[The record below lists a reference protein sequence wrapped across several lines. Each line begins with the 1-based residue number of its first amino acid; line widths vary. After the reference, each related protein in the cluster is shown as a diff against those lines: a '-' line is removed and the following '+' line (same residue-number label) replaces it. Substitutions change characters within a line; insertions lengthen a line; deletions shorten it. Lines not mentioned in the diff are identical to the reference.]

1 MKTQLPLNR
10 QVFLKDEFYNTIN
23 TNFSE
28 LVNVVPNVVFD
39 INQATVGDFFE
50 LYNKIFFEIPKE
62 GTTNSHEFLVRESGE
77 YINFSQNNEEIQA
90 LLEEINI
97 LRQENLNLI
106 NTINDLST
114 QFSKFVSS
122 KTE

>member
-28 LVNVVPNVVFD
+28 LVNVIPDAIFD

-62 GTTNSHEFLVRESGE
+62 GTTNSHEFLVKESGE

-122 KTE
+122 KTN